1 MKWLIALL
9 LLAPLVQGISLGTD
23 NSGDVY
29 YETLGQNTGIKDS
42 PSIDFLESWF
52 EESEETL
59 TVGVEVLQLDGE
71 SNENFLTDFDELFVN
86 FTYDGA
92 RYSVTFARFSLYPIE
107 DGSIVQSALY
117 RVRAGGADYLTEL
130 DFTTEEN
137 RYKATVPRDKIQDE
151 FGAPMR
157 VEHLITDFTIESV
170 NQLTVQMDDEYT
182 QLFSASDKLE
192 TSVEWELIYGVI
204 QTGSVL
210 LDSDRP
216 VRVSNGEAT
225 TFLYELSAR
234 NEGDTLERFQLS
246 TENVPETWTVTL
258 PDQVIAVEAGQKL
271 DFPVLVTVPFRHEH
285 GILEQLTLKAT
296 SQTNPENVGA
306 MELGVR
312 YTDTPQPAGH
322 HNQLYIHSLDQF
334 QAGIM
339 NTNSEIVN
347 EGGNIESRSS
357 CSCGGEYIRRIT
369 ARLSPSLEM
378 GLDFDMDARGAIEIP
393 VFFDDE
399 LGEVAL
405 DGFLAVLQP
414 NERLS
419 FFDESP
425 SIVAE
430 IARTAT
436 MAGSPDPILFEST
449 ITPTAFGDYWPYE
462 QDAQLVM
469 VLDLYLSGPATEVIC
484 CFDFSN
490 AEVIPGGMLTL
501 PLNEYHDDVS
511 SYFTSLSGLN
521 VLAVTSQKQ
530 SVNPGETAVFE
541 FDVENTG
548 SGNGNYELS
557 LTGEPIEWAELLGAT
572 EISVPGKDIR
582 RVAVAIHAPADATDG
597 AQADI
602 TLHAVSSKDPNTR
615 SLVRVLATV
624 DSAADLPDQAA
635 RASELAG
642 ELQEEAPFAFILPIL
657 AIALVFRHNR

>member
-23 NSGDVY
+23 PTGDVVY
-29 YETLGQNTGIKDS
+29 RTNGVDFNGKEAPTIDLMEATFVET
-42 PSIDFLESWF
+42 
-52 EESEETL
+52 EETL
-59 TVGVEVLQLDGE
+59 DFTVTVSTLEGDQFET
-71 SNENFLTDFDELFVN
+71 SITDSDKILVN
-86 FTYDGA
+86 FTYDGSEYTVSFWRTPLQPFEDRIIYRA
-92 RYSVTFARFSLYPIE
+92 SLSEVKANENDFI
-107 DGSIVQSALY
+107 A
-117 RVRAGGADYLTEL
+117 YLDMEVV
-130 DFTTEEN
+130 EN
-137 RYKATVPRDKIQDE
+137 SYKTSVPRGLLQDE
-151 FGAPMR
+151 NGTPLR
-157 VEHLITDFTIESV
+157 LGHSITDFSVASISESRIIINNNEQKPLFARDEMPSTAAWVLEYGLEQLGTI
-170 NQLTVQMDDEYT
+170 
-182 QLFSASDKLE
+182 
-192 TSVEWELIYGVI
+192 
-204 QTGSVL
+204 L

-246 TENVPETWTVTL
+246 TENVPEAWTVTL

-322 HNQLYIHSLDQF
+322 HNQLFLHNLGEF
-334 QAGIM
+334 GGGIM
-339 NTNSEIVN
+339 NTDPEISGDEN
-347 EGGNIESRSS
+347 LDASS
-357 CSCGGEYIRRIT
+357 TCSCERGSISRYTI
-369 ARLSPSLEM
+369 RLSPSLEI
-378 GLDFDMDARGAIEIP
+378 GLDFDMDAVGSLGMDVQYTDAQGSIALEGYLAIQMP
-393 VFFDDE
+393 
-399 LGEVAL
+399 GE
-405 DGFLAVLQP
+405 QQ
-414 NERLS
+414 S
-419 FFDESP
+419 FFEDPKHVLAMLPRTEAQGGSDQLLHFVTD
-425 SIVAE
+425 IV
-430 IARTAT
+430 
-436 MAGSPDPILFEST
+436 
-449 ITPTAFGDYWPYE
+449 PTEFGDYWPY
-462 QDAQLVM
+462 QTGSQLVLVID
-469 VLDLYLSGPATEVIC
+469 VLEETLRNQAIC
-484 CFDFSN
+484 CLGQGS
-490 AEVIPGGMLTL
+490 EELIPGAVITL
-501 PLNEYHDDVS
+501 PLLEYHDDVS

-541 FDVENTG
+541 FDVENSG